1 MNFIKLDKAAEFK
14 AAGRTGTLTIAPAD
28 MERVFGKATWAIHSR
43 EGGDGKVDRE
53 WQFRAEDGQVYRVY
67 AYKATSL
74 YDSTYP
80 APTEFWSRE
89 TLAELSIA
97 RGEDTQSFKEWVY
110 ARVHNRHKVQ
120 PRQGD
125 SPW

>member
-1 MNFIKLDKAAEFK
+1 MFTKLDKPAPFM

-28 MERVFGKATWAIHSR
+28 MERTFGRPTWSIHR
-43 EGGDGKVDRE
+43 RGGGDGKVDRE
-53 WQFRAEDGQVYRVY
+53 WEFQAEDGQVYRVY
-67 AYKATSL
+67 AYKATSI
-74 YDSTYP
+74 YANGYP
-80 APTEFWSRE
+80 TPAEFWRRE

-97 RGEDTQSFKEWVY
+97 RGEDTQSFKEWVHT
-110 ARVHNRHKVQ
+110 RLHNQHKVQ